1 MHLEQYPDPYQSA
14 LRAALAKVHGIDAAR
29 IICGNGSD
37 ELLQLL
43 LRAYVGP
50 GDDVVFSR
58 YSFTMAMVH
67 TTSLGARVIIADEPD
82 LVPDP
87 EQILATLTPATR
99 AVFLASPNNPVG
111 AYLPADG
118 LSRLVA
124 GLPDD
129 VLLVLDGAYAD
140 FVDAADFDWGA
151 KYVDNRTNVVVTRT
165 FSKLYGL
172 AGLRIGW
179 LYAPIEVIDAVE
191 RIRTPFNA
199 SSAAMAAATA
209 AVLDEA
215 YARRVLELT
224 RAARE
229 RFSEVAARL
238 PGISVCPSHTNF
250 VLLRFDGARRD
261 ARGAADA
268 LLAQGI
274 RTQLTGSLGPANSL
288 RITLGRDMENERVL
302 AVLSEYLAE

>member
-1 MHLEQYPDPYQSA
+1 LRSA
-14 LRAALAKVHGIDAAR
+14 IAKVHGVDATR
-29 IICGNGSD
+29 IVCGNGSD

-58 YSFTMAMVH
+58 YSFGMAMVH
-67 TTSLGARVIIADEPD
+67 ATSMGARVVIADEPN

-87 EQILATLTPATR
+87 EQLLAALTPATR

-111 AYLPADG
+111 TYLPAEG
-118 LSRLVA
+118 LARLVS
-124 GLPDD
+124 GLPAD

-151 KYVDNRTNVVVTRT
+151 KYVDSHANVVVTRT

-179 LYAPIEVIDAVE
+179 LYASLDVVDAVE

-199 SSAAMAAATA
+199 SSPAMAAAAA
-209 AVLDEA
+209 AVLDET
-215 YARRVLELT
+215 YALRVRDLT

-229 RFSEVAARL
+229 RFSAVAAGL
-238 PGISVCPSHTNF
+238 PGVTVCPSHTNF
-250 VLLRFDGARRD
+250 VLLRFVGARRD

-274 RTQLTGSLGPANSL
+274 RTQLTGSLGPENAL

-302 AVLSEYLAE
+302 AVLSDYLAE